1 MNHSIGCRAA
11 LLAALLLTIGGRAVA
26 AITEISI
33 PTGSQIVSRPLIDN
47 VWQVA
52 SQGGTL
58 STTQGIG
65 IVVKPTWIS
74 ADDNTDF
81 SLHQNDDMGSQPYV
95 AAHVPPAAA
104 STVTYKF
111 DRPTVVGGV
120 EIVQHVNGITQVS
133 GLADATSIGTVY
145 GPSGDVTSGYVVP
158 ADGVSQVFNFANS
171 SVAGTTFKL
180 TVTKS
185 SHPNAFAVHRI
196 FLLDVAGVRI
206 PTAGGPTTTG
216 PVGAI
221 VTGLA
226 GQKQVTCRN
235 VTTGQVVTFTQSA
248 QSWNCEARGLVVK
261 KADYIEQIVRASK

>member
-1 MNHSIGCRAA
+1 MKDPTAFKALIAA
-11 LLAALLLTIGGRAVA
+11 VSLIVGSHAAA

-33 PTGSQIVSRPLIDN
+33 PTGSQIASRPLIDN
-47 VWQVA
+47 TWKVA

-58 STTQGIG
+58 NTTLGIG
-65 IVVKPTWIS
+65 IIVNPTWIS
-74 ADDNTDF
+74 ANDHTDF
-81 SLHQNDDMGSQPYV
+81 SLHQNDDLGSQPYS
-95 AAHVPPAAA
+95 APHVPPAAT

-111 DRPTVVGGV
+111 DRPTTVSAV
-120 EIVQHVNGITQVS
+120 EIVQHQNGVTQVM
-133 GLADATSIGTVY
+133 GMVGATSIGTVY
-145 GPSGDVTSGYVVP
+145 GPSGDVTDGFVVP

-171 SVAGTTFKL
+171 SIAGTTFTL

-185 SHPNAFAVHRI
+185 SYPNAFAVHRV
-196 FLLDVAGVRI
+196 FLLDAAGVRI
-206 PTAGGPTTTG
+206 PSAGGPTTTG

-248 QSWNCEARGLVVK
+248 QSWNCEAKGLVVK